1 METDKETAASGEKG
15 LPIDPKSVLLPK
27 KEGAV
32 PASTERVN
40 AGILFEQESSAKLV
54 PQKSSVSSS
63 RQGRDLRQT
72 FAPQVSPSSAEPPA
86 ESVPQKKEESTVRP
100 IETYQGDIE
109 SLVQNKNLSVVS
121 IAAAEAIRR
130 SQTPQAAIDT
140 TGVAMAT
147 EWLNWLG
154 GRLAMVIGG
163 VFFFAAAAGLLAYFF
178 LRPVPSVPSNTAAD
192 APFILVDDTKGIAF
206 AEADFT
212 RPIAMGAFNDM
223 RKNVALSL
231 GLIERIYP
239 ATMSTDVD
247 DGTAVYTLIDAQKLL
262 ALFGPTAPQEL
273 VRTVEPAPYLFG
285 AHVFDDHQAFLILT
299 VDSYEQAFAGMLGW
313 EATMQSDL
321 APLFTRRPR
330 PHIKEEG
337 LATSTPAQG
346 TIVTGFT
353 DAVVENHDTRV
364 IKNEYGD
371 ILLLWTFLDRSTLL
385 ITTNAYTLRDIVSR
399 ISNAPVR

>member
-1 METDKETAASGEKG
+1 METDKDTAASGERG
-15 LPIDPKSVLLPK
+15 LLIDPKSVLLPK

-40 AGILFEQESSAKLV
+40 AGILLEQETSAKLGGTAQN
-54 PQKSSVSSS
+54 PPEQKSGASVAEGNA
-63 RQGRDLRQT
+63 RTPRT
-72 FAPQVSPSSAEPPA
+72 FAPGGSA
-86 ESVPQKKEESTVRP
+86 ESVPQKKEESAVRP

-130 SQTPQAAIDT
+130 SHTPHAAPEASSI
-140 TGVAMAT
+140 APAT

-154 GRLAMVIGG
+154 GRLAMVMGG

-178 LRPVPSVPSNTAAD
+178 LRPVPSVPPNTAAD
-192 APFILVDDTKGIAF
+192 APFILVDDTRGIAF

-239 ATMSTDVD
+239 ATMSTNA
-247 DGTAVYTLIDAQKLL
+247 DGVAVYTLIDAQKLL
-262 ALFGPTAPQEL
+262 ALLGPTAPQEL

-285 AHVFDDHQAFLILT
+285 AHVFDDHQAFLMLT

-321 APLFTRRPR
+321 APLFTRTPR
-330 PHIKEEG
+330 PHIPEEG
-337 LATSTPAQG
+337 LATSTPEQRA
-346 TIVTGFT
+346 IVTGFT
-353 DAVVENHDTRV
+353 DVVVENHDARV

-385 ITTNAYTLRDIVSR
+385 ITTNEYTLREIVSR